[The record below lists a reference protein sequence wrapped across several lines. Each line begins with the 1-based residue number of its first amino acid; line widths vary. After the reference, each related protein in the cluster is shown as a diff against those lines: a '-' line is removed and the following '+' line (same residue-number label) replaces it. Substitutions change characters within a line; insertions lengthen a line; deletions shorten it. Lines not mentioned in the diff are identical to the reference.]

1 MKLSIIIPLYNE
13 KDTIPE
19 LIKRVN
25 SVKLNKE
32 IIVVDDYSTDG
43 SREWLKNSK
52 LKNVKKVFHEKNYG
66 KGMAI
71 RSGIKEVT
79 GDIVIIQD
87 ADLEYDPNDYYEL
100 VKPIEE
106 GKAEVVYGSRIL
118 GNLIKNMK
126 SKHAQAYYEYYYG
139 GKILTILTNILYNAK
154 ITDEPTC
161 YKVFKTDVIKNINLK
176 CTRFE
181 FCPEVTAKVRK
192 KGYKIFEVPIKYNPR
207 TLKEGK
213 KIKFKDGF
221 EAIWALVKYRFV
233 N

>member
-13 KDTIPE
+13 NGTIKE
-19 LIKRVN
+19 LLKRIN
-25 SVKLNKE
+25 EVKLDKE
-32 IIVVDDYSTDG
+32 IIIVDDYSTDG
-43 SREWLKNSK
+43 SRGWLQKVKDKNI
-52 LKNVKKVFHEKNYG
+52 KKVFHDKNYG

-100 VKPIEE
+100 IKPIEE
-106 GKAEVVYGSRIL
+106 GKAEVVYGSRL
-118 GNLIKNMK
+118 KGNLIKNMK
-126 SKHAQAYYEYYYG
+126 SKHSKSYYEYYYG
-139 GKILTILTNILYNAK
+139 GRILTILANILYNAK

-161 YKVFKTDVIKNINLK
+161 YKVFKTNVIKNINLK
-176 CTRFE
+176 CTKFE

-192 KGYKIFEVPIKYNPR
+192 KGYKIYEIPIKYNPR

-213 KIKFKDGF
+213 KIKFRDGF
-221 EAIWALVKYRFV
+221 EAVWTLIKYRFV

>member
-13 KDTIPE
+13 KGTIEE
-19 LIKRVN
+19 LLKRIN

-32 IIVVDDYSTDG
+32 IIIVDDYSTDG
-43 SREWLKNSK
+43 SREWLKNTK
-52 LKNVKKVFHEKNYG
+52 IKNVKKVFHDKNYG

-87 ADLEYDPNDYYEL
+87 ADLEYDPNDYLEL

-106 GKAEVVYGSRIL
+106 GKTEVVYGSRIL

-139 GKILTILTNILYNAK
+139 GRLLTILTNILYNAK

-181 FCPEVTAKVRK
+181 FCPEVTAKIRK

-207 TLKEGK
+207 TLNEGK